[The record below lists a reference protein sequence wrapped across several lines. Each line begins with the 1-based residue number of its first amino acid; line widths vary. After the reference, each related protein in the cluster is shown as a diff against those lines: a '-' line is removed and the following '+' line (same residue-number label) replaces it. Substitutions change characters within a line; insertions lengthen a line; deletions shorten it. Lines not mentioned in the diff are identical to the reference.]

1 MTDLIWYLSVSIFI
15 YVIYLYIILNHER
28 DSYVLYLCYSEASRR
43 VCYKLYI
50 EKIACK
56 SIESIS
62 ISHPMN
68 LR

>member
-1 MTDLIWYLSVSIFI
+1 M
-15 YVIYLYIILNHER
+15 
-28 DSYVLYLCYSEASRR
+28 LYLCYNEVNRR

-50 EKIACK
+50 RKITCK

-68 LR
+68 LS

>member
-1 MTDLIWYLSVSIFI
+1 MFVYYLK
-15 YVIYLYIILNHER
+15 LYER
-28 DSYVLYLCYSEASRR
+28 DSYILHLCYKEASRR

-50 EKIACK
+50 GKLACK